1 MDNLNGNKFNN
12 KEALAYLKLYQS
24 GDKEARSKLI
34 IRSIPYIKFYVLKYY
49 SYAVSESRTVEDL
62 IEMGIFGVMEAID
75 KFDFSRGTNFF
86 HYAAYYI
93 EKEVLK
99 FIKSENKKVKF
110 VSYDK
115 MVEDLNSQ
123 GLGIISSF
131 NLENIYFEKE
141 IMETMRSLIEG
152 LNVDVQNIIKDYFG
166 IDRPKIRLIDIA
178 IKYNISSAKASKI
191 VATNLYRLRLQ
202 LNRKEYYGAVK

>member
-1 MDNLNGNKFNN
+1 MDNLNVNKFNN
-12 KEALAYLKLYQS
+12 KEALTYLKLYQS

-49 SYAVSESRTVEDL
+49 SYAISENRTVEDL
-62 IEMGIFGVMEAID
+62 IEMGIFGVMGAID
-75 KFDFSRGTNFF
+75 KFDFSRGNNFF
-86 HYAAYYI
+86 HYATYYI

-115 MVEDLNSQ
+115 LVEDLNSR
-123 GLGIISSF
+123 GIDIISNF

-141 IMETMRSLIEG
+141 IMEDMKSLIEG
-152 LNVDVQNIIKDYFG
+152 LDVDVQNIIKDYFG
-166 IDRPKIRLIDIA
+166 IDRPKIRLMDIA

-191 VATNLYRLRLQ
+191 VVTNLYRLRLQ

>member
-1 MDNLNGNKFNN
+1 MDNLNVNKFNN
-12 KEALAYLKLYQS
+12 KEALTYLKLYQS

-49 SYAVSESRTVEDL
+49 SYAISENRTVEDL

-86 HYAAYYI
+86 HYATYYI
-93 EKEVLK
+93 GKEVLK

-115 MVEDLNSQ
+115 LVEDLNSR
-123 GLGIISSF
+123 GIDIISNF

-141 IMETMRSLIEG
+141 IMEDMKSLIEG
-152 LNVDVQNIIKDYFG
+152 LDVDVQNIIKDYFG
-166 IDRPKIRLIDIA
+166 IDRPKIRLMDIA

-191 VATNLYRLRLQ
+191 VVTNLYRLRLQ

>member
-49 SYAVSESRTVEDL
+49 SYAISESRTVEDL
-62 IEMGIFGVMEAID
+62 IEIGIFGVMEAID

-86 HYAAYYI
+86 HYATYYI

-141 IMETMRSLIEG
+141 IMETMRCLIEG

>member
-49 SYAVSESRTVEDL
+49 SYAISESRTVEDL

-86 HYAAYYI
+86 HYATYYI

-141 IMETMRSLIEG
+141 IMETMRCLIEG

-178 IKYNISSAKASKI
+178 IKYNISSAKASKVI
-191 VATNLYRLRLQ
+191 VTNLYRLRLQ

>member
-12 KEALAYLKLYQS
+12 KEALTYLKLYQS

-34 IRSIPYIKFYVLKYY
+34 IRSISYIKFYILKYY
-49 SYAVSESRTVEDL
+49 SYAICESITVEDL

-99 FIKSENKKVKF
+99 FIKSKNKKVKF

-115 MVEDLNSQ
+115 MVEDLNSR
-123 GLGIISSF
+123 GIDIISSF
-131 NLENIYFEKE
+131 NLENLYFEKE
-141 IMETMRSLIEG
+141 IMEDMKSIIEG

-166 IDRPKIRLIDIA
+166 IDRPKIKLMDIA
-178 IKYNISSAKASKI
+178 VKYNISSAKASKI

>member
-49 SYAVSESRTVEDL
+49 SYAISESRTVEDL

>member
-1 MDNLNGNKFNN
+1 MDNLNVNKFNN
-12 KEALAYLKLYQS
+12 KEALTYLKLYQS

-49 SYAVSESRTVEDL
+49 SYAISENRTVEDL

-86 HYAAYYI
+86 HYATYYI

-115 MVEDLNSQ
+115 LVEDLNSR
-123 GLGIISSF
+123 GIDIISNF

-141 IMETMRSLIEG
+141 IMEDMKSLIEG
-152 LNVDVQNIIKDYFG
+152 LDVDVQNIIKDYFG
-166 IDRPKIRLIDIA
+166 IDRPKIRLMDIA

-191 VATNLYRLRLQ
+191 VVTNLYRLRLQ

>member
-1 MDNLNGNKFNN
+1 MDNLNVNKFNN
-12 KEALAYLKLYQS
+12 KEALTYLKLYQS

-34 IRSIPYIKFYVLKYY
+34 IRSIPYIKNYVLKYY
-49 SYAVSESRTVEDL
+49 SYAISENRTVEDL

-86 HYAAYYI
+86 HYAAYHI
-93 EKEVLK
+93 ESEVLK
-99 FIKSENKKVKF
+99 FIKSKNKKVKF

-115 MVEDLNSQ
+115 MVEDSNSR
-123 GLGIISSF
+123 GTDIVSDF

-141 IMETMRSLIEG
+141 IMEDMKSLLEG
-152 LNVDVQNIIKDYFG
+152 LDVDVQNIIKDYFG
-166 IDRPKIRLIDIA
+166 IDRPKIRLMDIA
-178 IKYNISSAKASKI
+178 VKYNISNAKASKI

-202 LNRKEYYGAVK
+202 MNKREYYGAIR

>member
-1 MDNLNGNKFNN
+1 MDNLNVNKFNN
-12 KEALAYLKLYQS
+12 KEALTYLKLYQY

-49 SYAVSESRTVEDL
+49 SYAISENRTVEDL

-86 HYAAYYI
+86 HYATYYI

-115 MVEDLNSQ
+115 LVEDLNSR
-123 GLGIISSF
+123 GIDIISNF

-141 IMETMRSLIEG
+141 IMEDMKSLIEG
-152 LNVDVQNIIKDYFG
+152 LDVDVQNIIKDYFG
-166 IDRPKIRLIDIA
+166 IDRPKIRLMDIA

-191 VATNLYRLRLQ
+191 VVTNLYRLRLQ

>member
-49 SYAVSESRTVEDL
+49 SYAITESRTVEDL

-191 VATNLYRLRLQ
+191 VVTNLYRLRLQ